1 MVDPVR
7 RQILK
12 AGASAAALAAA
23 APQVF
28 GGQGGPGGAGESGKA
43 YQRGAVRIRD
53 DESGS
58 GAS

>member
-12 AGASAAALAAA
+12 VGASAAALAAA

-28 GGQGGPGGAGESGKA
+28 GGPGGAGGSGKV